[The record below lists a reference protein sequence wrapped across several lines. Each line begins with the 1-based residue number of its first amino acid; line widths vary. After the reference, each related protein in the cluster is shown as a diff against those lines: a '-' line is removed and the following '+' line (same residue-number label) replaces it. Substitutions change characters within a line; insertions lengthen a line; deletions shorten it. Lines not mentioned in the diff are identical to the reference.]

1 VRTRKHMKI
10 NATYIIK
17 FLTLISLML
26 SVHSMTAHAQIYKSV
41 DENGVVTFSD
51 VPPDGSSGSKSI
63 LVRTNPTNSM
73 PPVTTQTPE
82 TESNVIE
89 VAVPYAI
96 SISSPGDNT
105 TIPMGAGI
113 FNVTAEPNPPLSD
126 DEMVALYL
134 DGELIGAPQTDTVWT
149 LTYVTRGAHTLQVR
163 RLSSS
168 GETISESD
176 LVTVFVLRPSVL
188 KGAPR

>member
-1 VRTRKHMKI
+1 MKI
-10 NATYIIK
+10 NATYITK

-51 VPPDGSSGSKSI
+51 VPPDGSSGSKTS

-73 PPVTTQTPE
+73 SPVTTQTPE
-82 TESNVIE
+82 TQANVIK
-89 VAVPYAI
+89 VAVPSAI
-96 SISSPGDNT
+96 SISSPSDNT

-113 FNVTAEPNPPLSD
+113 FDVTAQPTPPLSD
-126 DEMVALYL
+126 GEMVALYL
-134 DGELIGAPQTDTVWT
+134 DDELVGTPQTDTVWT
-149 LTYVTRGAHTLQVR
+149 LTYVTRGAHTLQAR

-168 GETISESD
+168 GEMTSESD

-188 KGAPR
+188 TGASR

>member
-1 VRTRKHMKI
+1 VRTREHMKI

-26 SVHSMTAHAQIYKSV
+26 SVHSITVHAQIYKSV

-51 VPPDGSSGSKSI
+51 VPPGGGSGTHS

-82 TESNVIE
+82 TQVNVIE
-89 VAVPYAI
+89 VTVPYAI

-113 FNVTAEPNPPLSD
+113 FDVTAEPTPPLSEG
-126 DEMVALYL
+126 EMVALYL
-134 DGELIGAPQTDTVWT
+134 DGEMVGTPQTDTVWT
-149 LTYVTRGAHTLQVR
+149 LTYVIRGAHTLQVR

-168 GETISESD
+168 GGTISESD